1 VKTRTKKSGYTRNRT
16 ALQPIG
22 LVSRTTPILSHGL
35 AVMLDLLATMWGVA
49 MILAGGAARVNDLVL
64 YGSMAFVMGLIG
76 MILELEVWDVD

>member
-1 VKTRTKKSGYTRNRT
+1 
-16 ALQPIG
+16 
-22 LVSRTTPILSHGL
+22 
-35 AVMLDLLATMWGVA
+35 MLDLLATMWGVA